1 MTVRTRPLLLSLLA
15 ILLLAVLV
23 FQFLFDPAQ
32 FKALLIQQV
41 EDQLGRKMEVGE
53 ARFSLFP
60 RIRLDLSD
68 VVIRDLDPSRVF
80 FKAKKLDLVLRSTP
94 LLQLRVVIK
103 RVHVEQPEVAL
114 HRNQMGRWNFRSG
127 AAGTT
132 DGSQGDRHPLAVLLL
147 IQEVKVLDGQITVR
161 DEYRPGGERTIRLG
175 VTDAHL
181 VRNSQ
186 QGTTEV
192 TLAATL
198 PGEQGLSSLS
208 LMGHMSQEPAQAGQT
223 ANGILASQRLTF
235 QGDAAFLNLDLRQL
249 ADFFGPRPIPPF
261 MQGAA
266 NLRSALSMKPGVK
279 GYDILLSNMQAD
291 VGKLMLKGQGGVSG
305 LMTGQPT
312 YSLTFASSPVGLDE
326 LRHRLPLQWI
336 DARLQSVIDK
346 QEIRGTVEV
355 TQATL
360 TATVGAD
367 VPPSLTGE
375 LRIRDG
381 HALIG
386 TDRTPIEDLAA
397 AVVVEPGRIKATE
410 LSGRYGPLRVTAGKA
425 TLAFQEAGPWFELD
439 VPGAIQ
445 AADLVAFL
453 SRTLGTQ
460 TWVRRLA
467 ELREVQGD
475 ALLTLR
481 LAGLLNSEEGLR
493 FIGGELDAHNLSFQS
508 PHVPD
513 RVEDVTG
520 LLQFTPASTVFTRV
534 AGRLGPSYLSVDG
547 TIDTEKEVAYRDFVV
562 NVAAD
567 TAHLERLL
575 PDIKF
580 VTNAMKGTIS
590 GTVTLSGS
598 TDQPAMQARLDLK
611 DTAILVPGLIQK
623 ATGTPATVALD
634 TALGRD
640 QRWIISR
647 LDLKLPPLHLGGK
660 GRLRLGGKFS
670 MDLALAAE
678 PLSLAALPK
687 GLAMGGLDAGTLE
700 VTLDIK
706 GKGTNWK
713 TWQYTGWV
721 ALTNGLLSPKGI
733 EAPLRDV
740 YLRLQLVRNGADVKR
755 LSFKIKD
762 SDIRLSGTL
771 QNWSAPVIQAR
782 AESVQLDLTLVIPEG
797 ARSPLRPL
805 LEQLAATGHVAL
817 TASIGQGLYK
827 GLTLSTLSAKVGIG
841 DGVVHVEQLAGE
853 AYGGQVA
860 GRLSVRL
867 PEEKPADLDIAVR
880 ATNVPYDKLL
890 QGFGDKKTQ
899 VTGNFSGSVSL
910 TGHGRDPKGDL
921 HSLNGSAELAIKHG
935 HIQRGRVVPQII
947 KILNLPALLQGKVD
961 LDKEGLPFEKLTA
974 GLSIKDGVLAT
985 ENLILDGPVLKITGA
1000 GSYDLTADQFDVVVA
1015 VSPFGSYTKLIQS
1028 IPLFGKLFAG
1038 EREGFTTALFEV
1050 KGPLQEPTVSYM
1062 PLKSLATGVTG
1073 MAHLAFDLLKNTILL
1088 PKNLIAPSDD
1098 AQTEPPAKGQTPD
1111 QTVPAPGP
1119 ATP

>member
-1 MTVRTRPLLLSLLA
+1 MTVRARPLLLGLLA

-23 FQFLFDPAQ
+23 FQFFYDPEQ

-41 EDQLGRKMEVGE
+41 EDQLGRKMEVGQ
-53 ARFSLFP
+53 ARISLFP

-103 RVHVEQPEVAL
+103 RVHIEQPEVAL
-114 HRNQMGRWNFRSG
+114 NRTQSGQWNFQSG
-127 AAGTT
+127 AAGATN
-132 DGSQGDRHPLAVLLL
+132 GSQGERNPLGLLLL
-147 IQEVKVLDGQITVR
+147 IQEVKLLDGQIMIL
-161 DEYRPGGERTIRLG
+161 DEFRPGGQRTLRLG

-181 VRNSQ
+181 FRSTQ
-186 QGTTEV
+186 QGMTEV

-208 LMGHMSQEPAQAGQT
+208 LTGQLSQEPAQPEQS
-223 ANGILASQRLTF
+223 ANGTLAFQHLHF

-249 ADFFGPRPIPPF
+249 ADFFGPRPIPPR
-261 MQGAA
+261 MSGAA
-266 NLRSALSMKPGVK
+266 NLRGALSMKPGVK

-291 VGKLMLKGQGGVSG
+291 VGRLMLKGQAGVSG

-312 YSLTFASSPVGLDE
+312 YSLTFTSSPVGLDE
-326 LRHRLPLQWI
+326 LVQRLPLQWI
-336 DARLQSVIDK
+336 DTRLQSVIEK

-375 LRIRDG
+375 LRIREG

-397 AVVVEPGRIKATE
+397 TVVVEPGRIKATD
-410 LSGRYGPLRVTAGKA
+410 LSGRYGPLKVAAGKA
-425 TLAFQEAGPWFELD
+425 ALVFQEAGPSFELD

-460 TWVRRLA
+460 AWVRRLA
-467 ELREVQGD
+467 ELRDVQGD
-475 ALLTLR
+475 AFLTLR
-481 LAGLLNSEEGLR
+481 LAGLLNSGEGLR
-493 FIGGELDAHNLSFQS
+493 FIGGELEAHNLSFHS
-508 PHVPD
+508 PHLPD

-534 AGRLGPSYLSVDG
+534 AGRIGPSYLSVDG
-547 TIDTEKEVAYRDFVV
+547 TIATEGGVAYRDFVV

-580 VTNAMKGTIS
+580 VTGAMKGTVA

-598 TDQPAMQARLDLK
+598 TDTPAMQTRLDLK

-623 ATGTPATVALD
+623 AMGTPATVALD

-640 QRWIISR
+640 QRWTISR
-647 LDLKLPPLHLGGK
+647 VDLNLPPLHLSGK

-670 MDLALAAE
+670 IDLALAAE
-678 PLSLAALPK
+678 PLSLASLPK

-706 GKGTNWK
+706 GKGAHWK
-713 TWQYTGWV
+713 SWQYTGWV
-721 ALTNGLLSPKGI
+721 ALTNGLISPKGV

-762 SDIRLSGTL
+762 SDVRLSGTL
-771 QNWSAPVIQAR
+771 QNWSSPVIQAQ
-782 AESVQLDLTLVIPEG
+782 AESAQLDLALVIPEG
-797 ARSPLRPL
+797 ARSPIRPL
-805 LEQLAATGHVAL
+805 LEQLAATSRVAL
-817 TASIGQGLYK
+817 TAKIGQGLYK
-827 GLTLSTLSAKVGIG
+827 GLTVSTLSAKVDIG
-841 DGVVHVEQLAGE
+841 DGVVSVEQLTGE
-853 AYGGQVA
+853 AYGGHVA

-867 PEEKPADLDIAVR
+867 PEEKPADLDLAIR
-880 ATNVPYDKLL
+880 ATNVPYDKLS
-890 QGFGDKKTQ
+890 QGLGDNKSQ
-899 VTGNFSGSVSL
+899 VTGAFSGSVHL

-921 HSLNGSAELAIKHG
+921 HSLNGSAEISIKHG
-935 HIQRGRVVPQII
+935 RIQRGRVVPQIL

-961 LDKEGLPFEKLTA
+961 LAKEGLPFER
-974 GLSIKDGVLAT
+974 LSATLAVKEGVVNS
-985 ENLILDGPVLKITGA
+985 ENVILDGPVLKITGA
-1000 GSYDLTADQFDVVVA
+1000 GSYDLTADQFEVVVA
-1015 VSPFGSYTKLIQS
+1015 VSPLGSYTKLLQS

-1038 EREGFTTALFEV
+1038 EREGFTTAFFEV
-1050 KGPLQEPTVSYM
+1050 KGPMQEPTVSYM

-1073 MAHLAFDLLKNTILL
+1073 MAHLAFDLLKNTLLL
-1088 PKNLIAPSDD
+1088 PKNLIAPADD
-1098 AQTEPPAKGQTPD
+1098 AQAEPPATD
-1111 QTVPAPGP
+1111 QMPVPPAPDPAP

>member
-23 FQFLFDPAQ
+23 FQFFYDPEQ

-41 EDQLGRKMEVGE
+41 EDQLGRKMEVGQT
-53 ARFSLFP
+53 RFSLFP

-94 LLQLRVVIK
+94 LLQFRVVIK
-103 RVHVEQPEVAL
+103 RVHIEQPEVVL
-114 HRNQMGRWNFRSG
+114 HRDQMGRWNFQSG
-127 AAGTT
+127 AA
-132 DGSQGDRHPLAVLLL
+132 DAPAGSAGDRQPLALLLL
-147 IQEVKVLDGQITVR
+147 IQEVALLNGQVTVQ
-161 DEYRPGGERTIRLG
+161 DEYRPGGQRTILLH

-181 VRNSQ
+181 LKNLQ
-186 QGTTEV
+186 QGLTDL
-192 TLAATL
+192 TLSATL
-198 PGEQGLSSLS
+198 PGEQSPASLN
-208 LMGHMSQEPAQAGQT
+208 LTGHMSQET
-223 ANGILASQRLTF
+223 APPGESANEPLASQRLHF

-249 ADFFGPRPIPPF
+249 ADFFGPRPIPPL

-266 NLRSALSMKPGVK
+266 NLRGALSIKPGVK

-291 VGKLMLKGQGGVSG
+291 VGRLMLKGQAGVSG

-312 YSLTFASSPVGLDE
+312 FSLIFASSPVGLDE
-326 LRHRLPLQWI
+326 LRQRLPLQWI

-355 TQATL
+355 ASATL

-397 AVVVEPGRIKATE
+397 TVLVEPGRIKASD
-410 LSGRYGPLRVTAGKA
+410 LSGRYGPLKVSAGKA
-425 TLAFQEAGPWFELD
+425 TLVFQEAGPSFELD

-475 ALLTLR
+475 AFLTLR

-493 FIGGELDAHNLSFQS
+493 FIGGELDAHNLSFRS
-508 PHVPD
+508 PHVQD
-513 RVEDVTG
+513 RVENVTG
-520 LLQFTPASTVFTRV
+520 LLQFTPVNTVFTRV
-534 AGRLGPSYLSVDG
+534 AGRIGPSYLSVDG
-547 TIDTEKEVAYRDFVV
+547 TIDTEKDAAYRDFVV

-580 VTNAMKGTIS
+580 VTSAMKGTVA
-590 GTVTLSGS
+590 GTVALSGS
-598 TDQPAMQARLDLK
+598 TDMPAIQARLDLK

-623 ATGTPATVALD
+623 AMGTPAMVALD

-647 LDLKLPPLHLGGK
+647 LDLNLPPLHLGGK

-713 TWQYTGWV
+713 VWQYTGWV
-721 ALTNGLLSPKGI
+721 ALTNGLISPKGVQ
-733 EAPLRDV
+733 APLRDV

-771 QNWSAPVIQAR
+771 QNWSAPVIQAQ
-782 AESVQLDLTLVIPEG
+782 AESAQLDLALVIPEG
-797 ARSPLRPL
+797 ERSPIRPL
-805 LEQLAATGHVAL
+805 LEHLAATSHVAL

-827 GLTLSTLSAKVGIG
+827 GLALSALSAKVGIG
-841 DGVVHVEQLAGE
+841 DGLVVVDKLAGE

-867 PEEKPADLDIAVR
+867 PEEKPADLHIAVH

-899 VTGNFSGSVSL
+899 VTGTFSGTVNL
-910 TGHGRDPKGDL
+910 KGHGRDPKGDL
-921 HSLNGSAELAIKHG
+921 HSLNGSAEIAVKHG
-935 HIQRGRVVPQII
+935 HIQRGRVVPQIV

-961 LDKEGLPFEKLTA
+961 LTNEGLPFDKLSATFTV
-974 GLSIKDGVLAT
+974 KDGVVNS
-985 ENLILDGPVLKITGA
+985 ENLVLNGPVLKITGA
-1000 GSYDLTADQFDVVVA
+1000 GSYDLTGDQLDAVMA
-1015 VSPFGSYTKLIQS
+1015 VSPLGSYTKLLQS

-1098 AQTEPPAKGQTPD
+1098 AEAEAPA
-1111 QTVPAPGP
+1111 TVPAPDQTAPETGP
-1119 ATP
+1119 PAP

>member
-1 MTVRTRPLLLSLLA
+1 MTVRARPLLLSLLA
-15 ILLLAVLV
+15 ILLFAVLA
-23 FQFLFDPAQ
+23 FQFFFDPEQ
-32 FKALLIQQV
+32 IKALLIQQV
-41 EDQLGRKMEVGE
+41 EDQLGRTMEVGQ
-53 ARFSLFP
+53 ARISLFP
-60 RIRLDLSD
+60 RIRLDLSN
-68 VVIRDLDPSRVF
+68 VVIRDLNPSRVF

-103 RVHVEQPEVAL
+103 RVHIEQPEVTL
-114 HRNQMGRWNFRSG
+114 HRNQMGQWNFQSG
-127 AAGTT
+127 SAGET
-132 DGSQGDRHPLAVLLL
+132 DGRQGERNPLGLLLL
-147 IQEVKVLDGQITVR
+147 IQEVKLLDGQITIL
-161 DEYRPGGERTIRLG
+161 DEFRPGGQRTLRLG

-181 VRNSQ
+181 FRSSQ

-208 LMGHMSQEPAQAGQT
+208 LTGQLSQEPAQPEQS
-223 ANGILASQRLTF
+223 ANGMLASQRLHF

-249 ADFFGPRPIPPF
+249 ADFFGPRPIPPR
-261 MQGAA
+261 MNGAA
-266 NLRSALSMKPGVK
+266 NLRGSLSMKPGVK

-291 VGKLMLKGQGGVSG
+291 VGHLMLKGQAGASG

-312 YSLTFASSPVGLDE
+312 FSLAFMSSPVGLDE
-326 LRHRLPLQWI
+326 LVQRLPLQWI
-336 DARLQSVIDK
+336 DTRLQSVIENQD
-346 QEIRGTVEV
+346 IRGTVEV

-360 TATVGAD
+360 AATVGAD

-397 AVVVEPGRIKATE
+397 TVVVEPGRIKATD
-410 LSGRYGPLRVTAGKA
+410 LSGRYGALKVTAGKA

-453 SRTLGTQ
+453 NRTLGTQ

-481 LAGLLNSEEGLR
+481 LAGLLNSQEGLR
-493 FIGGELDAHNLSFQS
+493 FMGGELDAHNLSFRS
-508 PHVPD
+508 PHLTD

-520 LLQFTPASTVFTRV
+520 LLQFTPTSTVFTRV
-534 AGRLGPSYLSVDG
+534 AGRIGPSYLSVDG
-547 TIDTEKEVAYRDFVV
+547 TIDTEGVVAYRDFVV

-575 PDIKF
+575 PDVKF
-580 VTNAMKGTIS
+580 VTSAMQ
-590 GTVTLSGS
+590 GTVTGTVALSGP
-598 TDQPAMQARLDLK
+598 TDQPTMQARLDLK

-647 LDLKLPPLHLGGK
+647 LDLNLPPLHLGGK
-660 GRLRLGGKFS
+660 GRLRLGGKFTV
-670 MDLALAAE
+670 DLALAAE

-687 GLAMGGLDAGTLE
+687 GLAMGGLDEGTLE

-721 ALTNGLLSPKGI
+721 ALTNGVISPKGVA
-733 EAPLRDV
+733 APLRDV
-740 YLRLQLVRNGADVKR
+740 YLRLQLVRNGANVKR
-755 LSFKIKD
+755 LSFKIRD

-771 QNWSAPVIQAR
+771 QNWSDPVIQAQS
-782 AESVQLDLTLVIPEG
+782 ESAQFDLALVIPEG
-797 ARSPLRPL
+797 ERSPIRPV
-805 LEQLAATGHVAL
+805 LEHLAATSHVAL
-817 TASIGQGLYK
+817 TVSIGQGLYK
-827 GLTLSTLSAKVGIG
+827 GLTLSALSAKIGIG
-841 DGVVHVEQLAGE
+841 GGLVVVEHLTGE
-853 AYGGQVA
+853 AYGGKVA

-867 PEEKPADLDIAVR
+867 PEEKPADLDMAVH
-880 ATNVPYDKLL
+880 ATNVPYDKLV

-899 VTGNFSGSVSL
+899 VTGNFSGNVRL
-910 TGHGRDPKGDL
+910 KGHGRDPKGNL
-921 HSLNGSAELAIKHG
+921 HSLNGSAEIAIKHG
-935 HIQRGRVVPQII
+935 HIQRGRVVPQIV

-961 LDKEGLPFEKLTA
+961 FANEGLPFER
-974 GLSIKDGVLAT
+974 LSATLAVKDGVVNS
-985 ENLILDGPVLKITGA
+985 ENVILDGPVLKITGA
-1000 GSYDLTADQFDVVVA
+1000 GSYDLTEDQFDVVVA
-1015 VSPFGSYTKLIQS
+1015 VSPLGSYTKLLQS

-1038 EREGFTTALFEV
+1038 EREGFTTALFEI
-1050 KGPLQEPTVSYM
+1050 KGPMQDPKVSYM

-1073 MAHLAFDLLKNTILL
+1073 MAHLAFDLLKNTVLL

-1098 AQTEPPAKGQTPD
+1098 AQAEPPAKDPAPD
-1111 QTVPAPGP
+1111 QTAPEPGP
-1119 ATP
+1119 GTP